1 MVEFD
6 PQMSAT
12 KTLLNKV
19 RLNKL
24 YLTYLT
30 TGLHT
35 ILSLYFILIH
45 FEPDKCTQKLYV
57 GFKQT

>member
-45 FEPDKCTQKLYV
+45 FEPDECS
-57 GFKQT
+57 